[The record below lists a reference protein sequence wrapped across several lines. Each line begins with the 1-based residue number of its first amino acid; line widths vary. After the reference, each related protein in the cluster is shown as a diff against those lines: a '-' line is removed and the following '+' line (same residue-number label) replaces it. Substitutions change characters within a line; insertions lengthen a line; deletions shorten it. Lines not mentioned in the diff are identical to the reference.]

1 MYGWAAIAC
10 WPKDIYHWNVLRLR
24 RPKSLVSAKKDL
36 TLIDHND
43 DLINEPDPQRLIF
56 GLRDTG
62 YNVRTAAAD
71 IIDNSIAA
79 KADKINV
86 LITLKTDGKKLVY
99 FADNGTGMT
108 AAGIHRAMRYGAPER
123 DNPESL
129 GKFGLGLKTAS
140 SSVCL
145 RFSLIS
151 RNNET
156 EQLSKLTWDLDHVAK
171 ERKWEMLRD
180 PVTKDEQEIFEDLC
194 GKHGTLVVWEKC
206 DRILTKDYEPG
217 GAKEQA
223 AINRLAGSLA
233 KHLSL
238 VYHRF
243 LDKNDP
249 RENNLEIRINNEK
262 VEPWNPFYPERSE
275 QVLHEKKQKLIVE
288 LPDGS
293 EEIATIRAWILP
305 HRSDMTKEEEKEHAR
320 ISNRAQGFYVYR
332 EGRLIQDGS
341 WMDVFSA
348 PEPHTSLLRIEFDF
362 GHALDDAFRIDVKK
376 SRILFHPDLEDGLK
390 SLLQPIYR
398 EAGLRYRRKSRDHS
412 NTQNIDHSSANK
424 NIAETNNAS
433 TPKVSSVD
441 PETQSA
447 IISNNMG
454 AKIKLKLAI
463 QSNVSPDTIY
473 VDAVET
479 ITSGELWQPA
489 FRSAGDSGHVPAVL
503 LNKHHDFYQKIYQ
516 RAAAN
521 GFAVDGM
528 DLLLWAFAV
537 AEQNNTN
544 EELEP
549 IFEDIRNEISN
560 NLRKLLRNVPD
571 PEPSELLANLD
582 DE

>member
-1 MYGWAAIAC
+1 
-10 WPKDIYHWNVLRLR
+10 
-24 RPKSLVSAKKDL
+24 
-36 TLIDHND
+36 LIDHNE

-86 LITLKTDGKKLVY
+86 LITLRTDGRKLVY
-99 FADNGTGMT
+99 FGDNGTGMDT
-108 AAGIHRAMRYGAPER
+108 AGIHRAMRYGAPER
-123 DNPESL
+123 ENPESL

-151 RNNET
+151 RKKGN
-156 EQLSKLTWDLDHVAK
+156 QALSKLTWDLEHVAK
-171 ERKWEMLRD
+171 KRKWEMLRD
-180 PVTKDEQEIFEDLC
+180 PITNDEKETFDELC
-194 GKHGTLVVWEKC
+194 GEHGTLVVWEKC

-223 AINRLAGSLA
+223 AIKRLASSLST
-233 KHLSL
+233 HLSL

-243 LDKNDP
+243 LDMDDT
-249 RENNLEIRINNEK
+249 RENNLEIRINNET
-262 VEPWNPFYPERSE
+262 VVPWNPFYPTRSE
-275 QVLHEKKQKLIVE
+275 QVLHENKQKLIVE

-293 EEIATIRAWILP
+293 EETATIKAWILP
-305 HRSDMTKEEEKEHAR
+305 HRNDMTKEEEKEHAR

-341 WMDVFSA
+341 WMDVFGT

-390 SLLQPIYR
+390 ILLQPIYR
-398 EAGLRYRRKSRDHS
+398 EAGMRYRRQARDHS
-412 NTQNIDHSSANK
+412 NTKNIDHSSANK
-424 NIAETNNAS
+424 NIAGTNNAN
-433 TPKVSSVD
+433 TPKVASVD
-441 PETQSA
+441 PVSQSA

-463 QSNVSPDTIY
+463 HSNVSPDTIY
-473 VDAVET
+473 VDAVEN
-479 ITSGELWQPA
+479 ITNGELWQPA

-521 GFAVDGM
+521 GFAVEGM

-571 PEPSELLANLD
+571 PDPSELLDNSN
-582 DE
+582 DEL